1 MANIKTSIHNNNRG
15 RPSRFSKRFYNSK
28 KRSNYKGNNVN
39 NVNSFK
45 NSSNSNNSSNLNNSN
60 NLNNNARNPK
70 NEIVV
75 ESGYISVS
83 ALPAGATLQN
93 TNETIN
99 ANPNII
105 APKRKPQINTRP
117 DSKILNQTNI
127 QDYIDLSVK
136 NLPRKYRNE
145 FLDEEILEPTSE
157 EMETSEQEA
166 AQKKK
171 NKRKKPVDPVKVE
184 FNKKFLKIDEI
195 IHLISNRKVKLLSID
210 MEWHE
215 YSNKLTEVG
224 FSFYDPTYQ
233 KLSIMPHIVSH
244 HIIIEET
251 QYSNNENHVP
261 NNKKNFIGC
270 GPSFIVKKS
279 NAGRTMKSIL
289 NNILSIESSITN
301 EKLPVC
307 FVGHN
312 PIADFMELKDLG
324 VNLLDYENVSF
335 IDTQNLWLSMH
346 ESITKSSLTFVLNKL
361 NIPHSFLHNAA
372 NDSYYTLL
380 VCLML
385 GSAESRYNLI
395 NELDGSIR
403 GCHLND
409 KTIVNNFQYKYGTRP
424 TNNNFYRPQ
433 YSDGSEIVEV
443 VKNTVK

>member
-1 MANIKTSIHNNNRG
+1 MLRFAMANIKTSIHNNNRG

-45 NSSNSNNSSNLNNSN
+45 NSSNSNNSSNLNNSSNFNNSN

-83 ALPAGATLQN
+83 ALPAGATLQH

-136 NLPRKYRNE
+136 SLPRKYRNE

-157 EMETSEQEA
+157 EMEASEQEA

-215 YSNKLTEVG
+215 
-224 FSFYDPTYQ
+224 
-233 KLSIMPHIVSH
+233 
-244 HIIIEET
+244 
-251 QYSNNENHVP
+251 
-261 NNKKNFIGC
+261 
-270 GPSFIVKKS
+270 
-279 NAGRTMKSIL
+279 
-289 NNILSIESSITN
+289 
-301 EKLPVC
+301 
-307 FVGHN
+307 N
-312 PIADFMELKDLG
+312 PIFK
-324 VNLLDYENVSF
+324 
-335 IDTQNLWLSMH
+335 
-346 ESITKSSLTFVLNKL
+346 
-361 NIPHSFLHNAA
+361 
-372 NDSYYTLL
+372 
-380 VCLML
+380 
-385 GSAESRYNLI
+385 
-395 NELDGSIR
+395 
-403 GCHLND
+403 
-409 KTIVNNFQYKYGTRP
+409 
-424 TNNNFYRPQ
+424 
-433 YSDGSEIVEV
+433 
-443 VKNTVK
+443 